1 MPAVGEEKKGALVI
15 VPQTR
20 VLFIAYVLLGVA
32 IAITALSTP
41 VPLAGSWFQILYF
54 IAAAILSLYV
64 VNCTVLGNCK
74 TFAWIMAY
82 VYLVVAFTLAMMLIP
97 MLYRRTK

>member
-1 MPAVGEEKKGALVI
+1 MTDKQEEKKPFVI

-32 IAITALSTP
+32 MLMLSIASPVAL
-41 VPLAGSWFQILYF
+41 GWQWFLIVYY
-54 IAAAILSLYV
+54 AAAALLSLYV
-64 VNCTVLGNCK
+64 INCTVVGNCK

-82 VYLVVAFTLAMMLIP
+82 VYLVIAFSMGLLAIIA
-97 MLYRRTK
+97 LYKKK